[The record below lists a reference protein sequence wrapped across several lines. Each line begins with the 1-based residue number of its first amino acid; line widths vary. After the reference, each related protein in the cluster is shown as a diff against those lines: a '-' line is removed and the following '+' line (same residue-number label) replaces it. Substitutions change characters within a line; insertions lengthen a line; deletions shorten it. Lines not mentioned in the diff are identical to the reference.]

1 MQVHWGGKQTKGFD
15 TATGATGCISQEKY
29 THKIPTVVQLWTS
42 NLYLSKDM
50 RSIRHRSL
58 QFFDTRDMT
67 TDASYRERHRLQCSG
82 NMIGEEAA
90 DTTPNASRHE
100 NVIHTGRTTRT
111 CSKAENNNYAVRVQR
126 KQTQTPVHAKTGG
139 RTFYI
144 SSFSFDCSIW

>member
-1 MQVHWGGKQTKGFD
+1 MQVNWGGRQTEGFD

-50 RSIRHRSL
+50 RSIRHRSR
-58 QFFDTRDMT
+58 QFLDTRNM
-67 TDASYRERHRLQCSG
+67 TDANYRERYKLQCSG
-82 NMIGEEAA
+82 NTVGEEAA

-100 NVIHTGRTTRT
+100 NAIHNGRTTCT
-111 CSKAENNNYAVRVQR
+111 CSKAKNNNYTVRVQR
-126 KQTQTPVHAKTGG
+126 KQIQTPVHAKTGG

-144 SSFSFDCSIW
+144 SSFSFDCSVW